1 MKYSLYTSFFIGELC
16 MWKEEINGIG
26 ERFAEAYSLPK
37 DVVVNAT
44 LLHMI
49 GKTDIY
55 LENFK
60 GIISYTCHEVLI
72 KGHDCKYCICGNCLT
87 IAYYSNE
94 DMKISGQIQEV
105 KIIRGA

>member
-1 MKYSLYTSFFIGELC
+1 
-16 MWKEEINGIG
+16 MWKEEITGIG

-37 DVVVNAT
+37 DVVAHST

-49 GKTDIY
+49 GKTEIY

-60 GIISYTCHEVLI
+60 GIISYTCHEILI
-72 KGHDCKYCICGNCLT
+72 KGYDCKYCISGNCLM

-94 DMKISGQIQEV
+94 DMKITGQIQEV
-105 KIIRGA
+105 KVIRGV